1 MWSNPITLILFQAT
15 MLEASTTNEMLI
27 EKLEEDKRVLEAIV
41 STKEAPRDLTLTLLT
56 LTLIG
61 RVDQRGS

>member
-1 MWSNPITLILFQAT
+1 

-56 LTLIG
+56 LTLMG